1 VWAANKRKEGRA
13 SGSTPAFVV
22 RWDDATMIPASPD
35 PAKDAALVTE
45 LAAAT
50 YRVAE
55 RHNFQSAFIDIALDL
70 WQARSARSEPA
81 ASSEDMD
88 LSARN
93 ESSWPLQ
100 CWI

>member
-1 VWAANKRKEGRA
+1 
-13 SGSTPAFVV
+13 
-22 RWDDATMIPASPD
+22 MIPASPD
-35 PAKDAALVTE
+35 QSKDAALVTE

-70 WQARSARSEPA
+70 WQARSARAEPVP
-81 ASSEDMD
+81 SSDDMD

-93 ESSWPLQ
+93 EAAWPLQ
-100 CWI
+100 CWIG